1 MARIGVVRHGLFD
14 RAVGNRHGQGRSR
27 PPGRAR
33 RRILVETEHV
43 MTDAAAFVFAL
54 AIALSLGFV
63 ARWVYGPTRAQRHR
77 RDKLAQARDFGL
89 LVPLVTLPARQAAE
103 RGRQQ
108 LVAHGIRATV
118 AQVPDGP
125 LRVTNDGELL
135 RPLGGHQILVFPDD
149 VDRATR
155 VLEAPDGS

>member
-1 MARIGVVRHGLFD
+1 MDV
-14 RAVGNRHGQGRSR
+14 
-27 PPGRAR
+27 
-33 RRILVETEHV
+33 V

-54 AIALSLGFV
+54 AIALCLGFV

-103 RGRQQ
+103 RGREQ

-125 LRVTNDGELL
+125 LRVTGGGELL

-155 VLEAPDGS
+155 LLDASDGS

>member
-1 MARIGVVRHGLFD
+1 MDI
-14 RAVGNRHGQGRSR
+14 
-27 PPGRAR
+27 
-33 RRILVETEHV
+33 V
-43 MTDAAAFVFAL
+43 MTDAAAFLFAL

-63 ARWVYGPTRAQRHR
+63 ARWVYGPTRAQRRR

-103 RGRQQ
+103 RGREQ

-118 AQVPDGP
+118 PDGP
-125 LRVTNDGELL
+125 LQVTGGGELL

-149 VDRATR
+149 VDRASR
-155 VLEAPDGS
+155 VLEASDGS

>member
-1 MARIGVVRHGLFD
+1 
-14 RAVGNRHGQGRSR
+14 
-27 PPGRAR
+27 
-33 RRILVETEHV
+33 

-63 ARWVYGPTRAQRHR
+63 ARWVYGPTSAQRRR

-89 LVPLVTLPARQAAE
+89 LVPLITLPARQAAE
-103 RGRQQ
+103 RGREQ

-125 LRVTNDGELL
+125 LQVTRGGELL
-135 RPLGGHQILVFPDD
+135 RPIGGHQILVFPDD
-149 VDRATR
+149 VARATQ
-155 VLEAPDGS
+155 VLEGSGGA